1 MQKAKQPIAV
11 IKIEKI
17 FSFKKNE
24 KQTGKFRSENL
35 SACRT
40 KKNVLKKDKQKQK

>member
-1 MQKAKQPIAV
+1 MTSLSNLQKAMAV

-24 KQTGKFRSENL
+24 KFRSENL